1 MEIKIKL
8 NEYEL
13 TKVLADGTLKAL
25 ADSINTE
32 MAATRAAGAEELKKY
47 DAQND
52 DLSDKKATKGTTAPK
67 TEKMP
72 AAAQP
77 APQPEGVST
86 TDTPAETPEVKLE
99 DVRAVLASL
108 TKAGKSDDVKA
119 LFAKYGASKL
129 PEVKKEHYAD
139 LLQEARAL

>member
-129 PEVKKEHYAD
+129 PEVKKEHYAE